1 MLTVFNSKTRKKET
15 FKPICEGKVSMYVCG
30 MTVYDFC
37 HLGHARSFTA
47 FDMIY
52 RYLQYLGYQVNY
64 VRNITDIE
72 DKIIKRANKNGE
84 PYTAL
89 TERMIVAMNEDFAA
103 LGNLEPVQAPKATEY
118 IAEMIDIISA
128 LIEKGFAYQGE
139 HGDVY
144 YAVAKFEAY
153 GALSH
158 RKLDDMRAGERVEVV
173 DDKRDPMDFV
183 LWKKA
188 KPDEPSWDSPWGK
201 GRPGWHIECSA
212 MSMSCLDKTID
223 IHGGGRDLLF
233 PHHENEIAQS
243 EAANHC
249 TFANYWL
256 HTGFL
261 QINDEKMSKSLGNFF
276 TIRETLEKFR
286 PEVLRYF
293 FLMTHYR
300 SPFNYSEQ
308 GVRDA
313 GSALERL
320 YISLRDLPEV
330 EAPQGSDYEQ
340 RFQKKMNDDFNT
352 TEALSIFFELARDI
366 NRARDENR
374 QDEAATLA
382 AILKKLAGVLGVLQQ
397 DPEVFLKATSS
408 SDDLSSDAIDKLIQ
422 QREQARAEKR
432 WDDADRIREELDA
445 KGIVL
450 EDKAG
455 QTIWRRS

>member
-1 MLTVFNSKTRKKET
+1 MLSIFNSKTREKEV
-15 FKPICEGKVSMYVCG
+15 FKPIHEGKVGMYVCG
-30 MTVYDFC
+30 MTVYDYC

-52 RYLQYLGYQVNY
+52 RYLQYLGYNVNY

-72 DKIIKRANKNGE
+72 DKIIRRANENKE
-84 PYTAL
+84 SYADL
-89 TERMIVAMNEDFAA
+89 TERMIKAMNEDFAA
-103 LGNLEPVQAPKATEY
+103 IGNLDPVQAPKATDY
-118 IAEMIDIISA
+118 IAEMISIIET
-128 LIEKGFAYQGE
+128 LVEKGLAYQGDN
-139 HGDVY
+139 GDVY
-144 YAVAKFEAY
+144 YAVAKFEGY
-153 GALSH
+153 GSLSR
-158 RKLDDMRAGERVEVV
+158 RKLDDMRAGERVDVV
-173 DDKRDPMDFV
+173 ADKHDPMDFV

-243 EAANHC
+243 EGANNC

-256 HTGFL
+256 HAGFL

-286 PEVLRYF
+286 PEVMRYF

-308 GVRDA
+308 GVQDA
-313 GSALERL
+313 NGALERL
-320 YISLRDLPEV
+320 YIALRGLPAV
-330 EAPQGSDYEQ
+330 EAEPDSDYEK
-340 RFQKKMNDDFNT
+340 RFQSKMNDDFNT
-352 TEALSIFFELARDI
+352 TEALSVFFELARDA
-366 NRARDENR
+366 NRARDEGND
-374 QDEAATLA
+374 DEAAKYA
-382 AILKKLAGVLGVLQQ
+382 AILKKLGGVLGVLQQ
-397 DPEVFLKATSS
+397 DPDVFLKASS
-408 SDDLSSDAIDKLIQ
+408 SSEDLSGGDIDQLIQ
-422 QREQARAEKR
+422 GRKQARADKNWAE
-432 WDDADRIREELDA
+432 ADRIRAELDA

-455 QTIWRRS
+455 QTTWRRS

>member
-1 MLTVFNSKTRKKET
+1 MLKIFNSKSREKED
-15 FKPICEGKVSMYVCG
+15 FKPIQEGKVSMYVCG
-30 MTVYDFC
+30 MTVYDLC
-37 HLGHARSFTA
+37 HLGHGRSFTA

-52 RYLQYLGYQVNY
+52 RYLQYLEYDVNY

-72 DKIIKRANKNGE
+72 DKIIRRANENKE
-84 PYTAL
+84 SYSEL
-89 TERMIVAMNEDFAA
+89 TERMITAMNEDFEA
-103 LGNLEPVQAPKATEY
+103 LSNLPPVQAPKATDY
-118 IAEMIDIISA
+118 IAEMITIIET
-128 LIEKGFAYQGE
+128 LIEKGLAYQGDE
-139 HGDVY
+139 GDVY
-144 YAVAKFEAY
+144 YAVSKFEHY

-158 RKLDDMRAGERVEVV
+158 RKLDDMRAGERVDVAG
-173 DDKRDPMDFV
+173 DKRDPMDFV

-243 EAANHC
+243 EGFNHC
-249 TFANYWL
+249 KLANYWM

-308 GVRDA
+308 GVQDA
-313 GSALERL
+313 SGALERL
-320 YISLRDLPEV
+320 YIALRGLPEV
-330 EAPQGSDYEQ
+330 DPAEESEYEK

-352 TEALSIFFELARDI
+352 TEALSIFFELARDA
-366 NRARDENR
+366 NRARDEGNEELAS
-374 QDEAATLA
+374 QLA
-382 AILKKLAGVLGVLQQ
+382 AILKKLGGVLGVLQQ
-397 DPEVFLKATSS
+397 DPEAFLQATSS
-408 SDDLSSDAIDKLIQ
+408 SEELSADDVNRLIA
-422 QREQARAEKR
+422 QREQARADKNWAE
-432 WDDADRIREELDA
+432 ADRIRVELDM

-455 QTIWRRS
+455 KTSWRRC